1 MKAQSST
8 GAPGLWWR
16 NLRQAGLVA
25 IIVVATVAGMVG
37 ATPDAF
43 AWVAWGPGGPER
55 AALGAVAGALLG
67 LDISTGLASGGG
79 MPGIGGG
86 PARAM
91 PWLLGLVGAALGLY

>member
-25 IIVVATVAGMVG
+25 IIV
-37 ATPDAF
+37 
-43 AWVAWGPGGPER
+43 WVAWGPGGPER